1 MVFQQDGKPAEGRLS
16 DKLAELLSIE
26 NEISNIMRRSDNLR
40 GKSLAAVRDLIRDAL
55 HKAYEIALVFGP
67 KEMSIEAGIGV
78 PPRVSVR
85 FSWPIAEET
94 KKEVLSLDELFR

>member
-1 MVFQQDGKPAEGRLS
+1 MVFQQDGRPAEGKLS

-26 NEISNIMRRSDNLR
+26 TEISNVMRKTDSLK
-40 GKSLAAVRDLIRDAL
+40 GKSLTTVRDLIRDA
-55 HKAYEIALVFGP
+55 KAYDIALVFGP

-85 FSWPIAEET
+85 FTWPIEAEA
-94 KKEVLSLDELFR
+94 KKEELSLDELFR

>member
-1 MVFQQDGKPAEGRLS
+1 MVFQQDGKPAEGKLS

-26 NEISNIMRRSDNLR
+26 NEISNIMRKTDSLR
-40 GKSLAAVRDLIRDAL
+40 GKSLTAVRDLIRDAL

-67 KEMSIEAGIGV
+67 KEMSVEAGIGV

-85 FSWPIAEET
+85 FTWPLEKEARKEE
-94 KKEVLSLDELFR
+94 LSLDELFR

>member
-55 HKAYEIALVFGP
+55 HKAYEIAFIFGP

-85 FSWPIAEET
+85 FSWPIADEA
-94 KKEVLSLDELFR
+94 KKEELSLDELFR